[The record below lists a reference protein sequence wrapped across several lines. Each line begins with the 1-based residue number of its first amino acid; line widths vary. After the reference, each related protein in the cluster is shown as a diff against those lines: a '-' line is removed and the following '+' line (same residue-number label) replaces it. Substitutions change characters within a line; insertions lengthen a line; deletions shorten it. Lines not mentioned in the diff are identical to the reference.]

1 MIRPQPPTSVERSVE
16 ASETA
21 AVISGVD
28 GTGAANTCTL
38 GRTGPGGGIVFYVNP
53 TDMPG
58 RYYMETAP
66 VVGVAEPVIP
76 HGIGM
81 VPCWLHPPTPV
92 VAWTGSYHPSKI
104 GTFFSER

>member
-58 RYYMETAP
+58 RYYMETSPSGWSGGTSDLARNWNGAMSAASAYTGG
-66 VVGVAEPVIP
+66 GVD
-76 HGIGM
+76 
-81 VPCWLHPPTPV
+81 WFLPPEQN
-92 VAWTGSYHPSKI
+92 WYI
-104 GTFFSER
+104 FQ